1 MSSPL
6 FRTGQVNASHNIGS
20 ESNNEVVEMMR
31 RIPTRTS
38 TVVSSP
44 NTSVSAS
51 QSASMSQ
58 TAINPSN
65 GVQPSTSE
73 RKPVRH
79 GLLEPIAAASN
90 SQLLER
96 PSAVPLPPQ
105 NSNSNASS
113 IPSVSNSG
121 SSRGSSSGSN
131 SRSNVVSNNVSS
143 IGSNAT
149 QDFVVHRP
157 SDPSVAS
164 SSAESV
170 SVENNIGDV
179 DAHMRAE
186 EEGKRIEAEKYAK
199 TPAMRKFVQSSNDNR
214 KRNEEINKMVEI
226 DVPTPGTNQFK
237 TYQVPLDQL
246 PKDLKMITGEKTIS
260 MGQMTIDGK
269 QTGQSESDK
278 LIRNKIDAIYET
290 YITEQINKSIQSKD
304 GKQYL
309 RITYK
314 GKDYFVQMQP
324 MDKISDITKAIE
336 KQDQKNNTD
345 RRSALNKLS
354 SIKPKSQDGGYTAKK
369 SKKNNKTKKRV
380 TRRSS

>member
-1 MSSPL
+1 
-6 FRTGQVNASHNIGS
+6 
-20 ESNNEVVEMMR
+20 
-31 RIPTRTS
+31 
-38 TVVSSP
+38 
-44 NTSVSAS
+44 
-51 QSASMSQ
+51 
-58 TAINPSN
+58 
-65 GVQPSTSE
+65 
-73 RKPVRH
+73 
-79 GLLEPIAAASN
+79 
-90 SQLLER
+90 
-96 PSAVPLPPQ
+96 
-105 NSNSNASS
+105 
-113 IPSVSNSG
+113 
-121 SSRGSSSGSN
+121 
-131 SRSNVVSNNVSS
+131 
-143 IGSNAT
+143 
-149 QDFVVHRP
+149 
-157 SDPSVAS
+157 
-164 SSAESV
+164 
-170 SVENNIGDV
+170 
-179 DAHMRAE
+179 MRAE

-214 KRNEEINKMVEI
+214 KRNEEISKMVEI

-246 PKDLKMITGEKTIS
+246 PKDLKMITGEKTSS

-269 QTGQSESDK
+269 QIGQSESDK

-369 SKKNNKTKKRV
+369 SKKNNKTKKRA